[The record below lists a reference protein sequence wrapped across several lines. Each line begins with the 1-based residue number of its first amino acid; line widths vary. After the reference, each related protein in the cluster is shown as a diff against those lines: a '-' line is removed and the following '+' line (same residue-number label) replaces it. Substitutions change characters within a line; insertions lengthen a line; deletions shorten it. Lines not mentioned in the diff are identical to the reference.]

1 MKYYSLDVDEV
12 LNSLNS
18 YESGLS
24 LNEADIRLKKYG
36 KILRATSLDELPELI
51 ARTFFICYNLKI
63 YLNIYKLSFHF

>member
-36 KILRATSLDELPELI
+36 KNKIIEAKKQSK
-51 ARTFFICYNLKI
+51 FLKF
-63 YLNIYKLSFHF
+63 LNEFKN